1 MRRLTKH
8 IGRRHDGRMLMTA
21 AHATHPRCCDV
32 MPADAADIL
41 EPMLPE
47 PFASVLTLDEGDA
60 DDVHAWDSDHWL
72 STDDILHVR
81 DRHRWHA
88 ED

>member
-1 MRRLTKH
+1 
-8 IGRRHDGRMLMTA
+8 
-21 AHATHPRCCDV
+21 

-47 PFASVLTLDEGDA
+47 PFASVLTVDDGDA
-60 DDVHAWDSDHWL
+60 ADMRAWDCDHWL
-72 STDDILHVR
+72 SSDDVLHVR
-81 DRHRWHA
+81 DRHRWQV

>member
-8 IGRRHDGRMLMTA
+8 IARRHDGGMMT
-21 AHATHPRCCDV
+21 HATHPRCYGV
-32 MPADAADIL
+32 MPADAGDIL
-41 EPMLPE
+41 DPMLPQ

-60 DDVHAWDSDHWL
+60 DDVRPWDSDHWL

-81 DRHRWHA
+81 DRHRWHV